1 VSGPRRD
8 PDLVRPYV
16 RAGGRSRP
24 SRDVRLESLVI
35 AAPAAPPQGLA
46 PDARRVFALCRGG
59 VVAVAE
65 IAAALE
71 LPPSVVRIL
80 VSGLI
85 DSGHLAAPVR
95 RTRADAPSTELLK
108 EVLHGLRSIA

>member
-1 VSGPRRD
+1 M
-8 PDLVRPYV
+8 VRPYV
-16 RAGGRSRP
+16 RTGGRSRP

-35 AAPAAPPQGLA
+35 AAPAPVQGLE

-59 VVAVAE
+59 VMAVAE

-85 DSGHLAAPVR
+85 DSGHLAAPTR
-95 RTRADAPSTELLK
+95 RSRADAPSIELLK

>member
-8 PDLVRPYV
+8 PDVVRPYV
-16 RAGGRSRP
+16 RTGGRSRP
-24 SRDVRLESLVI
+24 SRDVRLETLVI
-35 AAPAAPPQGLA
+35 AVHDPLTQGLE
-46 PDARRVFALCRGG
+46 PDARRVLDLCRGG
-59 VVAVAE
+59 VLAVAE
-65 IAAALE
+65 IAAGLD

-85 DSGHLAAPVR
+85 DTGHLAAPSR
-95 RTRADAPSTELLK
+95 RVRADAPSADLLK

>member
-1 VSGPRRD
+1 MSGPRRD
-8 PDLVRPYV
+8 PDVVRPYV
-16 RAGGRSRP
+16 RTGGRSRP

-35 AAPAAPPQGLA
+35 AAPAPVQGLE
-46 PDARRVFALCRGG
+46 PDARRVFLLCRGG
-59 VVAVAE
+59 VLAVAE
-65 IAAALE
+65 IAAGLE

-95 RTRADAPSTELLK
+95 RTRADAPSTDLLK